1 MNMND
6 NTPGQLCH
14 DQDPVTTYFDQ
25 FARLSEEMYA
35 VIEQIN
41 KKCVRYARIEIE
53 SPVEDPPL
61 ENAETPLIGQLHEI
75 NHCMETHLK
84 RLEDL
89 RIRII

>member
-1 MNMND
+1 MEPEFHITHD
-6 NTPGQLCH
+6 EKELIIEALEADIKEKTPH
-14 DQDPVTTYFDQ
+14 
-25 FARLSEEMYA
+25 
-35 VIEQIN
+35 
-41 KKCVRYARIEIE
+41 
-53 SPVEDPPL
+53 